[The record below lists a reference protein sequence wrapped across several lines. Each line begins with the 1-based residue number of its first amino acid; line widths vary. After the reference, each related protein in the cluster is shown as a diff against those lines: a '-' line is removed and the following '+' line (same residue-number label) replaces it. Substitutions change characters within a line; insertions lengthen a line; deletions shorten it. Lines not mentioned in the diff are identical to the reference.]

1 MSSTDGFRRTAGEV
15 TISLVT
21 LKRALPIVTAF
32 GLGLTLTASAL
43 AQAVDKPFEPQ
54 IGQAGKD
61 VVWVPTPDVLV
72 EKMLDLAQVTKD
84 DLVMD
89 LGSGDGRNIIAAAK
103 RGARAIGVEYNPK
116 MVEIARQ
123 NAVKAGVVDKAT
135 FIEGDMYQADISK
148 ASVLALFLLSSN
160 LEQLT
165 PNFLNMKPGSRIV
178 DNTFTIPG
186 WTPDATETV
195 TADCT
200 TWCTALLWIVPAKVA
215 GAWTSADGT
224 LVLDQQFQM
233 VKGTFTRN
241 GTSAPLENGRL
252 RGDQL
257 VFVAGGVEYSGR
269 VNGDT
274 LELRGSAG
282 DTLRRFTAARG
293 QPQ

>member
-1 MSSTDGFRRTAGEV
+1 MVGFRRAVGEV

-21 LKRALPIVTAF
+21 TKRAFRPVAAF
-32 GLGLTLTASAL
+32 GLFLTLTAPAF

-72 EKMLDLAQVTKD
+72 EKMLDLAKVTKD

-89 LGSGDGRNIIAAAK
+89 LGSGDGRNVIAAAK

-123 NAVKAGVVDKAT
+123 NALKAGVVDKAT

-165 PNFLNMKPGSRIV
+165 PNFLSMKPGSRIV

-215 GAWTSADGT
+215 GAWTSADGE

-257 VFVAGGVEYSGR
+257 VFVAGSVEYSGR

-274 LELRGSAG
+274 LELTGRAG
-282 DTLRRFTAARG
+282 DTLRRFTATRA
-293 QPQ
+293 QPR